1 VLRPVLGVDVCWPFA
16 SRRLGVAESAA
27 GSPPGLLLVEGDDV
41 ITIELDGEVDKL
53 QVRGRVVADGQNSN
67 AIHISGDS
75 PDLTTLQVMASHGRT
90 DGRTSIPVERNWV
103 PT

>member
-1 VLRPVLGVDVCWPFA
+1 MQVALKAIALSVEPGGVV
-16 SRRLGVAESAA
+16 
-27 GSPPGLLLVEGDDV
+27 GSINIGGWVSTTGDNV

-67 AIHISGDS
+67 AIYISGDS

-90 DGRTSIPVERNWV
+90 DGRPYRLSATWFRPS
-103 PT
+103 